1 MRSWWDGTRRVLI
14 VVPAPAGDAVASEV
28 RTRARGKCTA
38 CRHGFTV
45 YAAGEYPR
53 RVYQPDVVARVV
65 AAHAIGA
72 QGAAAAGARA
82 GASATSARRWTR
94 WLAALIDVG
103 ALLAIAAQLDA
114 ESAHGAGLAGS
125 SGHGVRAL
133 ASRALSAMEALGKAL
148 VQTGVRLAS
157 VTGLGRLLEWQFVAH
172 RVAVPL
178 TGRGAAASPR
188 MVIQR

>member
-1 MRSWWDGTRRVLI
+1 MLI
-14 VVPAPAGDAVASEV
+14 VVPAQDGEAVASEV
-28 RTRARGKCTA
+28 RDRARGKCTA

-45 YAAGEYPR
+45 YAAGDYPH
-53 RVYQPDVVARVV
+53 RVYQPDVVAHVV

-72 QGAAAAGARA
+72 QGAAAAAASA

-94 WLAALIDVG
+94 WVAALIDVG
-103 ALLAIAAQLDA
+103 DLMAIAAQLDA
-114 ESAHGAGLAGS
+114 ESVHGAGLSGS

-133 ASRALSAMEALGKAL
+133 ATRALIAMEALGKAL
-148 VQTGVRLAS
+148 ICTGAKLAS

-172 RVAVPL
+172 RVWVSLA
-178 TGRGAAASPR
+178 GRGADASPR